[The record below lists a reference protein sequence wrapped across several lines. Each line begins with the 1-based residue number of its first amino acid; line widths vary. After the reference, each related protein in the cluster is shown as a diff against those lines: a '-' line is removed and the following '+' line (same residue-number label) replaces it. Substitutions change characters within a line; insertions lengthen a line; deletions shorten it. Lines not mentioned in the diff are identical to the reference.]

1 MTGAEASRFVSVEE
15 RLVNDVFIVARN
27 PEADSSLPYLVFL
40 PIDGGTWLKARETWP
55 RSSRVYCHPAD
66 GVEPSALEVLERIAV
81 LSCERRGPIV
91 DLILDR
97 ASNRRAQFVFTRAR
111 GRPMIF
117 WQTAKAAANARPGL
131 RVPHR
136 PGRALDRIAIDT
148 RERYGYSFKGRGVDL
163 ERVAL
168 RAGDYAAF
176 LDGSVI
182 AVVERK
188 TMDDFSNSLIDGT
201 LGFAMGELAQLGVSA
216 VVVEGTYT
224 QLLRRGFVDGSWL
237 GDLLVRLQVRYPAV
251 PIVFAETRA
260 LGERWTFAFF
270 AAAAAERTAGAPALS
285 ALVDDSTPVTKK
297 RSGRVARKPDSNRQ
311 LP

>member
-1 MTGAEASRFVSVEE
+1 LDSAEDWKVLAA
-15 RLVNDVFIVARN
+15 FIVARN

-40 PIDGGTWLKARETWP
+40 PFDGGMWLKARETWP
-55 RSSRVYCHPAD
+55 RSSRVYCHPAE
-66 GVEPSALEVLERIAV
+66 GVEIAALDVLERIAV
-81 LSCERRGPIV
+81 VSCERRGPVV
-91 DLILDR
+91 DLVLER
-97 ASNRRAQFVFTRAR
+97 ATNRRAQFVFTSAR
-111 GRPMIF
+111 GRRMIF

-148 RERYGYSFKGRGVDL
+148 RERYGYSFKGRETEL

-168 RAGDYAAF
+168 RVGDYAAF
-176 LDGSVI
+176 LDGNAI

-188 TMDDFSNSLIDGT
+188 TMDDFCNSLVDGT
-201 LGFAMGELAQLGVSA
+201 LGFAMGELAQLGISA

-224 QLLRRGFVDGSWL
+224 QLLRRGFVDGAWL

-270 AAAAAERTAGAPALS
+270 TAAAAERTAGAPALP
-285 ALVDDSTPVTKK
+285 ALIDGDGPVTKK
-297 RSGRVARKPDSNRQ
+297 RRGRAPKKPNVST
-311 LP
+311 